1 MKDKPLVLVM
11 EEAKQ
16 EYVNAINKIT
26 KEYNLSYYFLN
37 IIFEEIYKEVK
48 NSKDLEI
55 KNLTIQYYK
64 NKPIANLENTENK
77 INENKI
83 KEK

>member
-1 MKDKPLVLVM
+1 MKDKPLVLAM

-55 KNLTIQYYK
+55 KNLTIQYYQNKESKETK
-64 NKPIANLENTENK
+64 NKKGEMK
-77 INENKI
+77 
-83 KEK
+83 